1 MIILHVEY
9 SNQYL
14 AKKNSKISIFYLFI
28 ALNTY
33 ITRQIVHDT
42 RSINCLQVDVLN
54 KFTKQ
59 LNDVQ
64 Q

>member
-1 MIILHVEY
+1 MIILHAEY
-9 SNQYL
+9 SDQYL
-14 AKKNSKISIFYLFI
+14 AKYQYFYLFI

-54 KFTKQ
+54 TFTKQ
-59 LNDVQ
+59 LNDIQ